1 MTKKVKDQIMK
12 VRNTA
17 LTNMFDISTVQVI
30 ANDMRFYELVIYL
43 EEHPSEYV
51 KFILTGEE

>member
-1 MTKKVKDQIMK
+1 MTKRVKDQIMK
-12 VRNTA
+12 VRNTT
-17 LTNMFDISTVQVI
+17 LTNMFDIKTVQVI
-30 ANDMRFYELVIYL
+30 ANEMGFYELVVYL